1 MVKRYSIA
9 EAQSSLPGLVR
20 EVEGGARVELTRE
33 GRPVAM
39 ILSLR
44 KGGARQEM
52 QVHEEAPVI
61 GNSLDHLIGRWSA
74 QDEQDFLK
82 AIEVFEQVDESIG

>member
-9 EAQSSLPGLVR
+9 EAQDSLANLVH
-20 EVEGGARVELTRE
+20 EAEGGTRVELTRD

-39 ILSLR
+39 ILSVLES
-44 KGGARQEM
+44 ANSHADEQ
-52 QVHEEAPVI
+52 APVI

-74 QDEQDFLK
+74 QDEREFLQ
-82 AIEVFEQVDESIG
+82 AIEVFEQVDDSIA